1 MSASDEEQ
9 DFELLVKV
17 RLYGGGT
24 VEEAARAVAGFQGTL
39 DLPSTSDGG
48 REVEILSARPAS

>member
-1 MSASDEEQ
+1 MSTPDDQ
-9 DFELLVKV
+9 DFELRVTV

-39 DLPSTSDGG
+39 DLPGD
-48 REVEILSARPAS
+48 REVEILNARPLTATP